1 MNPDLSRRVASLMQ
15 LEPIRSV
22 EFARRRELA
31 ALADTV
37 DDVGLLPDWATQL
50 ITAGRGEPRGTP
62 QLRGSEPARPLRRSI
77 ERDRGP
83 SPHVDVEEQP
93 TAAHGRGPA
102 SWLSQPTLYATVADT
117 LSVGW

>member
-15 LEPIRSV
+15 VEPIRSV

-37 DDVGLLPDWATQL
+37 DDVSLLPDWATQL
-50 ITAGRGEPRGTP
+50 ITAAEANLVALHNSEA
-62 QLRGSEPARPLRRSI
+62 QSLLDGSGGPLTR
-77 ERDRGP
+77 RGP

-93 TAAHGRGPA
+93 TAAHGGGPA
-102 SWLSQPTLYATVADT
+102 SWLSQPTLYATVTDT
-117 LSVGW
+117 LIVGG